1 MSRNK
6 QELRF
11 LFILGTKS
19 LQDGRNM
26 SILVIFYALFLSIVC
41 SSTDSRGGGSNG
53 YTEPLV
59 SKIDGSK
66 YSTSVLEKDGVPILK
81 LEAKEGMVVT
91 ELKYGGET
99 IWDGDGEVEILS
111 TLIYFSDDRPEVV
124 TLKCRENGRDRTLI
138 LHKDGKK
145 WKESKEEHER
155 KLKELQVTKKHVEV
169 KAKEAKTAAKEITV
183 VATTE
188 AVFTS
193 TNSAGNAFRKKT
205 VSGDIQVGNDLVGDT
220 SRGARVEDEES
231 TEPSLGGTEEDEQ
244 DEYEDEDNDSDEEDE
259 EPETT
264 EENEVKDNEPEEP
277 KEFEDEDEDPE
288 FHDGFWDTPD
298 DYSER
303 QDDTQDEPDGLVID
317 DEEED
322 PEEAYE
328 DDSLKSAPETPTKSR
343 TRSEEGTIGG
353 LEQGHPKESE
363 DNDLGEED
371 EDEAEESEN
380 SSSGPITMDVANLC
394 SQNYKHVDYVYDN
407 NYIRLFLP
415 NEGMIIAKLIDGE
428 NSIWEAKSDEKFEF
442 AKVYLNKDGKAEV
455 MLVTKN
461 TPSGVKCKYYTKTW
475 TGWRE
480 SKDIGD
486 RVPKLKVFA
495 QQKSDFNIDLSL
507 ETSTTECTI
516 FEAELLGVTTKH
528 FYPKLGYIAKEVMY
542 NGATLWKS
550 TNGNEKCIGCE
561 LYLRGHG
568 RPLLAI
574 TIKGRTKD
582 YKFFEKEG
590 SRWVPIKNEEFSE
603 KLERMK
609 IAKGES
615 LKDFYETNEPEGQDM
630 NVPEPQGGE
639 AEEEEDEPPSQE
651 VNMTRNYSRSTGGSS
666 DRVYT
671 SPSEV
676 DRLPNSSREVKR
688 KITKD
693 REVKDIPVEVENYT
707 IRRKTST
714 PTIHKETEETI
725 RAQRVPANHVNNNA
739 QMQKNINCRETSNY
753 NEDKNIQPKQVA
765 FSNSQNFDV
774 NRINCIGSSEGE
786 TEGEMKIKTLKVNS
800 PVPQS
805 DEHSIL
811 TTWSNG
817 DPTLLNLAL
826 QQPPSTEWYLE
837 KINEKWNDVTGR
849 VFEEELRV
857 LKRDHEHAAPITLDL
872 ANPNKSQITVQTG
885 NYSGVEYKGYFP
897 KRGHYFSSFSNDGSP
912 IWTISRG
919 ERCFLAQSFTNESLA
934 LFTLVSDFGR
944 KYFEKAGG
952 IWKSL
957 NRGDFFNK
965 LYGMGKS
972 EEPAVQPTSLSD
984 LKSKV
989 DSTLFYVE
997 SGEENYV
1004 TVLKL
1009 KAKED
1014 KNPTKLVYGGETI
1027 WDGEGKV
1034 EVLSTLIYLDGDQPE
1049 LLTLHHWE
1057 KGREGILFLHNTG
1070 NKWQVVQKEDYEKL
1084 LEDLKNKGKLG
1095 DLVTLNLVNP
1105 DESNIDTDE
1114 YTESGLSFKAYTP
1127 KNGYHISSVMDGQVY
1142 VWKAKA
1148 GERCTLVESYIEGDS
1163 TLISIVINGSDYGL
1177 YLKYF
1182 EKVNGEWKNLTQGD
1196 FFKKLNGMKRFGLV
1210 YERRILLSSK
1220 VDTKSFDVKV
1230 SNYNGVPVLQCN
1242 AKSGLFVYNLKCGN
1256 DIIWKGF
1263 DGAVCISA
1271 LIYFKGNKPYI
1282 VTLQSRKNGEDRIL
1296 FLHYNGCKWEHNK
1309 REHERKLNT
1318 LKETYRNIRLK
1329 EGILRKSTIIPSAG
1343 QYNFDSRVQNSQR
1356 SDKSTNTDNLEDQLE
1371 WTDLV
1376 GALRGGNQYIAY
1388 DTDIMSMS
1396 RERELFGKMDYT
1408 DSRDLFNTQWYSEDR
1423 PIEQFYLDPMDNFT
1437 YYPPNFMVPDK
1448 DSCTRCA
1455 MERMITPLFF
1465 PEFQSDTV
1473 INVSKYNPT
1482 FYNIYDYYFDDVI
1495 TRLIVPWYW
1504 TEITSLSHGGKAI
1517 WMAHEGESL
1526 VYATVH
1532 LRDTMPILVYILKDC
1547 TSANK
1552 TETLL
1557 RTNNG
1562 WRLIGNYPGAFKSIP
1577 RPNVVKFH
1585 CTIDLTCPDH
1595 GRVKVFDTVI
1605 GGLKTRFFIPRLG
1618 FRAYKIA
1625 HNGAVIWRSPEY
1637 EYSGKESQWRAIIVR
1652 AYLRGNSCFLVKA
1665 TLNTTYGSLSSINYI
1680 YLNGRWIEI
1689 DERESERAKWALK
1702 AYVDPQE

>member
-1 MSRNK
+1 MSRKK

-26 SILVIFYALFLSIVC
+26 TILVIFYALFLSIVC
-41 SSTDSRGGGSNG
+41 SSTDSRDGGSNG

-66 YSTSVLEKDGVPILK
+66 YNVSVSKSNGVPILK

-169 KAKEAKTAAKEITV
+169 KAQEAKTAAKEITV

-231 TEPSLGGTEEDEQ
+231 TEHSPSLG
-244 DEYEDEDNDSDEEDE
+244 DNDDSGTE

-277 KEFEDEDEDPE
+277 KEEASIEALLDLPEHIPEHPQEFEDEDEDPE
-288 FHDGFWDTPD
+288 PNDDGFWDTPD

-317 DEEED
+317 DEDPSED
-322 PEEAYE
+322 HEDEAEEAYE
-328 DDSLKSAPETPTKSR
+328 DDSLKSAPETSTKSR

-353 LEQGHPKESE
+353 LERGHPKEPE

-380 SSSGPITMDVANLC
+380 SSSSPVSMDIADLD
-394 SQNYKHVDYVYDN
+394 SQNYKHVDYIYDDN
-407 NYIRLFLP
+407 HIRLFLP

-461 TPSGVKCKYYTKTW
+461 TPSGVERKYYTKTW

-486 RVPKLKVFA
+486 RVPKLKVSA

-507 ETSTTECTI
+507 ETSTKECTI

-528 FYPKLGYIAKEVMY
+528 IFPKPGYIAKEVMS
-542 NGATLWKS
+542 NGVTVWNSA
-550 TNGNEKCIGCE
+550 NGNERCIGCE
-561 LYLRGHG
+561 LYLRGRGHL
-568 RPLLAI
+568 LLAVA
-574 TIKGRTKD
+574 IKGRTKE

-590 SRWVPIKNEEFSE
+590 SRWVPVKNEEFSE
-603 KLERMK
+603 KFEREDNARILFM
-609 IAKGES
+609 
-615 LKDFYETNEPEGQDM
+615 DFYETNEPEGQDM

-651 VNMTRNYSRSTGGSS
+651 VNMTRNISTSTGSSS
-666 DRVYT
+666 DRVDA

-753 NEDKNIQPKQVA
+753 NEDKNIQHKQAIV
-765 FSNSQNFDV
+765 SNSQNFDV
-774 NRINCIGSSEGE
+774 NRINCIGSCEQWLQESLEGYEGE
-786 TEGEMKIKTLKVNS
+786 TEGEMKIKT
-800 PVPQS
+800 
-805 DEHSIL
+805 
-811 TTWSNG
+811 
-817 DPTLLNLAL
+817 
-826 QQPPSTEWYLE
+826 
-837 KINEKWNDVTGR
+837 
-849 VFEEELRV
+849 
-857 LKRDHEHAAPITLDL
+857 
-872 ANPNKSQITVQTG
+872 
-885 NYSGVEYKGYFP
+885 
-897 KRGHYFSSFSNDGSP
+897 
-912 IWTISRG
+912 SRG
-919 ERCFLAQSFTNESLA
+919 TPLPAPRLAGQ
-934 LFTLVSDFGR
+934 
-944 KYFEKAGG
+944 
-952 IWKSL
+952 
-957 NRGDFFNK
+957 
-965 LYGMGKS
+965 
-972 EEPAVQPTSLSD
+972 
-984 LKSKV
+984 V
-989 DSTLFYVE
+989 DSTLNLASPDNSKLELVE
-997 SGEENYV
+997 SSACGVSYRG
-1004 TVLKL
+1004 LR
-1009 KAKED
+1009 
-1014 KNPTKLVYGGETI
+1014 P
-1027 WDGEGKV
+1027 
-1034 EVLSTLIYLDGDQPE
+1034 
-1049 LLTLHHWE
+1049 
-1057 KGREGILFLHNTG
+1057 KGAF
-1070 NKWQVVQKEDYEKL
+1070 
-1084 LEDLKNKGKLG
+1084 
-1095 DLVTLNLVNP
+1095 
-1105 DESNIDTDE
+1105 
-1114 YTESGLSFKAYTP
+1114 
-1127 KNGYHISSVMDGQVY
+1127 HISSVMDGQVS
-1142 VWKAKA
+1142 VWTANGDQKYT
-1148 GERCTLVESYIEGDS
+1148 CVEYYEKDGVTI
-1163 TLISIVINGSDYGL
+1163 LRLKISDGSDTMP
-1177 YLKYF
+1177 KYF
-1182 EKVNGEWKNLTQGD
+1182 EKVDGEWESITEDDYDKKIEEMMGESGKNVS
-1196 FFKKLNGMKRFGLV
+1196 LNISHPNR
-1210 YERRILLSSK
+1210 LLC
-1220 VDTKSFDVKV
+1220 KSFDYNFAGNAVQLIVPNKGISV
-1230 SNYNGVPVLQCN
+1230 SKLMYENGTVWTPGYDEEFGY
-1242 AKSGLFVYNLKCGN
+1242 AKTYL
-1256 DIIWKGF
+1256 
-1263 DGAVCISA
+1263 
-1271 LIYFKGNKPYI
+1271 NKEGKAELVS
-1282 VTLQSRKNGEDRIL
+1282 VTLKTSS
-1296 FLHYNGCKWEHNK
+1296 
-1309 REHERKLNT
+1309 
-1318 LKETYRNIRLK
+1318 
-1329 EGILRKSTIIPSAG
+1329 GILRRDYMKGYSGWTSCSNTEERMRSLRTSTTFKSNFTMDIALANSTKECSVFEVDLLGITIRHFFPKPGYVAEKVKDRNISLWERGQFEVIGGSSDRCLFCLIYKNGDKELVEMILLENLSERGRYLEKVDRRWAKITRGEFDKKYYELRRLSTPPAPQATNTPVAQSAG
-1343 QYNFDSRVQNSQR
+1343 QYNFDSRVKNSQR
-1356 SDKSTNTDNLEDQLE
+1356 SDKYRNTDNLESESGL
-1371 WTDLV
+1371 TDAA

-1388 DTDIMSMS
+1388 DTDTMYMN
-1396 RERELFGKMDYT
+1396 REKEFWGKMDYT
-1408 DSRDLFNTQWYSEDR
+1408 DSRDLFNAQPYLEYG
-1423 PIEQFYLDPMDNFT
+1423 PMEQIYAEPRGNFAR
-1437 YYPPNFMVPDK
+1437 YPSNLMIPDK

-1455 MERMITPLFF
+1455 MERMITPIFF

-1482 FYNIYDYYFDDVI
+1482 FYNIYDYYFDDII

-1517 WMAHEGESL
+1517 WIAQEGESL

-1532 LRDTMPILVYILKDC
+1532 LRDTMPILAYILKNSP
-1547 TSANK
+1547 SANK
-1552 TETLL
+1552 SETIL
-1557 RTNNG
+1557 RTNHG

-1595 GRVKVFDTVI
+1595 GRVKVFDTVLE
-1605 GGLKTRFFIPRLG
+1605 GLKTRFFIPRLG
-1618 FRAYKIA
+1618 FRAYKII

-1637 EYSGKESQWRAIIVR
+1637 EYSGRKSQWRAILVR

-1665 TLNTTYGSLSSINYI
+1665 TLKETGDSLSSINYI

-1689 DERESERAKWALK
+1689 DERQSERTKWALK
-1702 AYVDPQE
+1702 ACGDSQEIPTRHF

>member
-1 MSRNK
+1 
-6 QELRF
+6 
-11 LFILGTKS
+11 
-19 LQDGRNM
+19 M

-66 YSTSVLEKDGVPILK
+66 YNVSASNSNGVPILK

-169 KAKEAKTAAKEITV
+169 KAQEAKTAAKEITV

-231 TEPSLGGTEEDEQ
+231 TEHSPSLG
-244 DEYEDEDNDSDEEDE
+244 DNDDSGTE

-277 KEFEDEDEDPE
+277 KEEASIEALLDLPEHIPEHPQEFEDEDEDPE
-288 FHDGFWDTPD
+288 PNDDGFWDTPD

-317 DEEED
+317 DEDPSED
-322 PEEAYE
+322 HEDEAEEAYE
-328 DDSLKSAPETPTKSR
+328 DDSLKSAPETPEKLN
-343 TRSEEGTIGG
+343 EG
-353 LEQGHPKESE
+353 LEQGHPKEPE

-380 SSSGPITMDVANLC
+380 SSSSPVSMDIADLD
-394 SQNYKHVDYVYDN
+394 SQNYKHVDYIYDDN
-407 NYIRLFLP
+407 HIRLFLP

-455 MLVTKN
+455 MLITKN
-461 TPSGVKCKYYTKTW
+461 TPSGVERKYYTKTW
-475 TGWRE
+475 TEWRE

-495 QQKSDFNIDLSL
+495 QQKSDYTIDLSA
-507 ETSTTECTI
+507 TKGTKECTI
-516 FEAELLGVTTKH
+516 FEAELLGITTKH
-528 FYPKLGYIAKEVMY
+528 FFPKPGYIAKEVMS
-542 NGATLWKS
+542 NGVTVWNSA
-550 TNGNEKCIGCE
+550 NGNERCIGCE
-561 LYLRGHG
+561 LYLRGRGHL
-568 RPLLAI
+568 LLAI
-574 TIKGRTKD
+574 AIKGRTKE

-590 SRWVPIKNEEFSE
+590 SRWVPVKNEEFSE
-603 KLERMK
+603 KFEREDNARILFM
-609 IAKGES
+609 
-615 LKDFYETNEPEGQDM
+615 DFYETNEPEGQDM

-666 DRVYT
+666 DRVDA
-671 SPSEV
+671 SPPEV
-676 DRLPNSSREVKR
+676 DKLPNSPREAER

-693 REVKDIPVEVENYT
+693 REVKDIPVEVQNYT
-707 IRRKTST
+707 SRRKTST

-725 RAQRVPANHVNNNA
+725 RAQKVPANNVNNNA

-765 FSNSQNFDV
+765 FSNSKNFDDMDG
-774 NRINCIGSSEGE
+774 NNCIGSYEKWPQESIEGE
-786 TEGEMKIKTLKVNS
+786 TEGKMKINTLKGS
-800 PVPQS
+800 PPVTESAEQS
-805 DEHSIL
+805 LL

-826 QQPPSTEWYLE
+826 RNAASTEWYLE
-837 KINEKWNDVTGR
+837 KINENWNNITEG
-849 VFEEELRV
+849 VFKERLDAFKKDYEN
-857 LKRDHEHAAPITLDL
+857 AIPITLDL
-872 ANPNKSQITVQTG
+872 ANPNKSQISVQTG

-897 KRGHYFSSFSNDGSP
+897 KRGHYFSSFSNNGIP
-912 IWTISRG
+912 IWKITID
-919 ERCFLAQSFTNESLA
+919 EKCFLAQSFTKWSFT
-934 LFTLVSDFGR
+934 LFTLVSDFGH
-944 KYFEKAGG
+944 KYFEKVGTEWNG
-952 IWKSL
+952 ITQE
-957 NRGDFFNK
+957 DFFKK

-1127 KNGYHISSVMDGQVY
+1127 KNAFHISSVMDGQVY

-1408 DSRDLFNTQWYSEDR
+1408 DSRDLFNTQWYLEYG
-1423 PIEQFYLDPMDNFT
+1423 PMEQIYVEPRDNFAR
-1437 YYPPNFMVPDK
+1437 YPPNFMVPDK

-1455 MERMITPLFF
+1455 MERMITPIFF
-1465 PEFQSDTV
+1465 PTFNSGSI

-1482 FYNIYDYYFDDVI
+1482 FYNIYDYYFDDII

-1526 VYATVH
+1526 VYATIH
-1532 LRDTMPILVYILKDC
+1532 LRETVPVLVYILKDC

-1585 CTIDLTCPDH
+1585 CTIDLTCSDH
-1595 GRVKVFDTVI
+1595 GRVKVFDTVL

-1618 FRAYKIA
+1618 FRAHKIA

-1665 TLNTTYGSLSSINYI
+1665 TLKTTYGSLSSVNYI
-1680 YLNGRWIEI
+1680 CLNGRWIEV
-1689 DERESERAKWALK
+1689 DERQSERVKWALK
-1702 AYVDPQE
+1702 ACGDSQEWLTRHC